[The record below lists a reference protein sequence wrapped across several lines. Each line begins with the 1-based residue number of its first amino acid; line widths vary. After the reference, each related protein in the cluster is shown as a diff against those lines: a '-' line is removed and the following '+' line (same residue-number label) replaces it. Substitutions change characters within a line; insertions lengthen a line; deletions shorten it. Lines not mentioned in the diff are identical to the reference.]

1 MATVREAD
9 VIVVGYGGAGAVAAI
24 TAHDLGAEVVILEKS
39 EQGGGNTRLA
49 ASSFTGVIPGQAAKK
64 HLQALCSG
72 TVEPEVIDAYI
83 DWTSKNVDFVRQ
95 LGGEPV
101 AYYPGPTFPEIAGAE
116 SMLRFRPAAEAPHGD
131 GGRRLWLLLDHN
143 VSRRGIE
150 VMTNTPVRRL
160 IQGSGKEIVGVEAES
175 GDSILNFIARRAVI
189 LCCGGFEFDEAMKR
203 DYLMVRELYAFG
215 HPGNTGDG
223 IRMTQDVGASLWH
236 LNAIACPLG
245 YKFPE
250 YEAAFD
256 SHMPGTGYITVDQI
270 GERFMNEEG
279 GLYTKWLSVSHFVPD
294 RLSWPRV
301 PCFHIFDEKTRRLGP
316 VSRVYGRNRELY
328 RWSADN
334 SAEIERGWIFR
345 GNTFRELAS
354 KMDFPAENQLELTV
368 ARYNDFCARGED
380 ADFFRKR
387 DTLTP
392 LATPPYYAIKVFP
405 CLLNTQGGP
414 KRNAKAQ
421 VLDPWNRPIPRLYAA
436 GELGSI
442 WGFMY
447 QSGGNLGECL
457 AFGRIAGTHAA
468 GEKLRDSSPSR

>member
-1 MATVREAD
+1 MIASKAAD
-9 VIVVGYGGAGAVAAI
+9 VIIVGYGGAGAVAAM
-24 TAHDLGAEVVILEKS
+24 TAHDLGAQVIILEKS

-49 ASSFTGVIPGQAAKK
+49 TSSFTGVIPGEAAKR
-64 HLQALCSG
+64 HVEALCSG
-72 TVEPEVIDAYI
+72 TVEGDVIDAYI
-83 DWTSKNVDFVRQ
+83 EWAAKNVEFVRE

-101 AYYPGPTFPEIAGAE
+101 PYYPGPTFPEVQGAE
-116 SMLRFRPAAEAPHGD
+116 TMLRFRPEEAPYGE
-131 GGRRLWLLLDHN
+131 GGRRLWRLLDSN

-150 VMTNTPVRRL
+150 VVTSTPVRRL
-160 IQGSGKEIVGVEAES
+160 IQAAGKEIVGVEAES
-175 GDSILNFIARRAVI
+175 SGSTVKFMARRAVI
-189 LCCGGFEFDEAMKR
+189 LTCGGFEFDEAMKR
-203 DYLMVRELYAFG
+203 EHLMAREVYAFG

-223 IRMTQDVGASLWH
+223 IRMAQDVGASLWH

-250 YEAAFD
+250 YETAFD
-256 SHMPGTGYITVDQI
+256 SHMPGTGYLTVDQN

-279 GLYTKWLSVSHFVPD
+279 GLYTKWLSVSHFIPE
-294 RLSWPRV
+294 RLLWPRV
-301 PCFHIFDEKTRRLGP
+301 PCFHVFDEKTRLLGP
-316 VSRVYGRNRELY
+316 ISRVNGRNHDFY

-334 SAEIERGWIFR
+334 SAEIERGWILR
-345 GNTFRELAS
+345 GNTLE
-354 KMDFPAENQLELTV
+354 ELTGNMNLPADNKLKITV
-368 ARYNDFCARGED
+368 RRYNDLCAQGQD
-380 ADFFRKR
+380 TDFFRQR

-392 LATPPYYAIKVFP
+392 VATPPFYAIKVFP

-414 KRNAKAQ
+414 KRNSKAQ

-457 AFGRIAGTHAA
+457 AFGRVAGMHAA
-468 GEKLRDSSPSR
+468 SEVPLI